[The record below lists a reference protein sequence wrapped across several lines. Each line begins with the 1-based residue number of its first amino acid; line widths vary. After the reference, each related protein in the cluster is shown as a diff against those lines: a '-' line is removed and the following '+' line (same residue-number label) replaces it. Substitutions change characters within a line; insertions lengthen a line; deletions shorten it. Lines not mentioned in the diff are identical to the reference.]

1 MINQRGDRMAMFP
14 LLPAKPK
21 NAFYFSL
28 ALHLIVLTIFVVSFD
43 FSAPMPVV
51 ENSANKEV
59 INAVVMDAP
68 HTLSKTIQKPT
79 LPTPIAQPHLKP
91 VEPKPSQSN
100 IKPSV
105 EPKLIK
111 PINKP
116 QVVPVTKPVIAI
128 SNKKQIKT
136 KENLIQKQLLADLKK
151 QTQHQKKIKQ
161 TTIQAEFEKEMNE
174 VKAKSLQ
181 QQMLQEQK
189 RLANVMT
196 QQTRGVVDKYKALIL
211 QTISQHWIIPTNV
224 DKHLTAE
231 LLIRLAPGGLV
242 LDVELIKSSGDEAL
256 DRSARAAVFKSSPLP
271 VPTDTDAFA
280 SFKQFVLKV
289 KPENVLLTDSIV

>member
-1 MINQRGDRMAMFP
+1 MINQRGDRMAMFS

-28 ALHLIVLTIFVVSFD
+28 ALHLIVLTILVVSFD

-68 HTLSKTIQKPT
+68 HNLSKIIQKPV
-79 LPTPIAQPHLKP
+79 LPKPMMPPPPKLAEAKPIPPSVKPLAEPKIVKP
-91 VEPKPSQSN
+91 V
-100 IKPSV
+100 
-105 EPKLIK
+105 
-111 PINKP
+111 NKP
-116 QVVPVTKPVIAI
+116 QVVPIAKPTIAI
-128 SNKKQIKT
+128 SDKKQKKT
-136 KENLIQKQLLADLKK
+136 KEDFIQKQLLADLKK

-161 TTIQAEFEKEMNE
+161 TAIQSEFEKEMNDI
-174 VKAKSLQ
+174 KAKSLQ

-189 RLANVMT
+189 RLASVMT

-211 QTISQHWIIPTNV
+211 QTISQHWIIPSNI

-271 VPTDTDAFA
+271 VPTDIDAFE

-289 KPENVLLTDSIV
+289 KPENVLLTDNIV